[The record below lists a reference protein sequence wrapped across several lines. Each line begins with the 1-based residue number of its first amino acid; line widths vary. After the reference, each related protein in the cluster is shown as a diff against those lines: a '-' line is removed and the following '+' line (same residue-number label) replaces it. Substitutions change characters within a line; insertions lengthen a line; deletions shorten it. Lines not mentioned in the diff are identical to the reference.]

1 MRALRLPRALHSWN
15 PPTLKRWSSLRS
27 TADTPLLATATDHRW
42 SQTFGLMARS
52 TFGNTYPGITLQA
65 WERESVRARERE
77 SERARERESVRA
89 WEQESEREREQ
100 ESTWWDQ
107 ITYPNDIARV
117 FSRLASEVSYR
128 RIADVRFTAVTVLH
142 DFHCNQSGTTTRLRK
157 RWTLIL
163 DLRERCVLRLLAA
176 VLRRALD
183 SKWNKLKMT
192 WTYYART
199 CTYAFFWELH
209 TSLHFR
215 PWRGLLSL
223 LGLSSIYIF
232 IYIYMCVCI
241 FICAHSL
248 RLNFAPFKLVCT
260 FLFPAWSKTKPLHVA
275 AFGPVQTPHI
285 FL

>member
-1 MRALRLPRALHSWN
+1 MRALRLPRALHSWK
-15 PPTLKRWSSLRS
+15 PHTLKRWSSLRS

-65 WERESVRARERE
+65 WERASVRARER
-77 SERARERESVRA
+77 
-89 WEQESEREREQ
+89 

-199 CTYAFFWELH
+199 CTYAPLPH
-209 TSLHFR
+209 T
-215 PWRGLLSL
+215 
-223 LGLSSIYIF
+223 
-232 IYIYMCVCI
+232 
-241 FICAHSL
+241 
-248 RLNFAPFKLVCT
+248 CT
-260 FLFPAWSKTKPLHVA
+260 CMHCRDF
-275 AFGPVQTPHI
+275 
-285 FL
+285 